1 MHYTIPITQRL
12 KKLVRSLHQKQF
24 RDQNDLFIAEGFHL
38 VEELQRSKYVPELLV
53 CKDSPAFHVIDVL
66 DKFADRGTPIYSAPK
81 HQFDQMCDTKT
92 PQGVIAV
99 INKAEQNVLNDESF
113 IALDG
118 VSDPG
123 NVGTI
128 IRTADWFGY
137 KQIILGR
144 DCADLY
150 NPKVVRATQGAIF
163 RTNIIYAPEL
173 ADFIKENFKKFK
185 FYGASIDA
193 ESSMTKF
200 RPKTKYG
207 IFFGSEAKGFS
218 SEVEELIHNHY
229 KIEGL
234 GKSESLNVAV
244 SVGISLYHFAGKKA
258 K

>member
-12 KKLVRSLHQKQF
+12 KKLVRSLQQKQF
-24 RDQNDLFIAEGFHL
+24 RDQNDLFMAEGYHL
-38 VEELQRSKYVPELLV
+38 AYELEKSDFVPELLV
-53 CKDSPAFHVIDVL
+53 CKDSPASHVIDVL
-66 DKFADRGTPIYSAPK
+66 DKFADRGIPIYSAPK
-81 HQFDQMCDTKT
+81 HQFDQMCNTKT
-92 PQGVIAV
+92 PQGIIAV
-99 INKAEQNVLNDESF
+99 INKAEQEVLKDECF

-137 KQIILGR
+137 KQVILGR

-163 RTNIIYAPEL
+163 RTKVLYAPEL
-173 ADFIKENFKKFK
+173 SDFVKENYKKFK
-185 FYGASIDA
+185 FFGASLDA
-193 ESSMTKF
+193 ENNLTKF
-200 RPKTKYG
+200 RPKSKYG
-207 IFFGSEAKGFS
+207 LFFGSEAQGFS
-218 SEVEELIHNHY
+218 PDVEELIQNMY

-244 SVGISLYHFAGKKA
+244 SVGISLYHFAPKKA